1 MMRGKRWVYLLLKGV
16 LGEVGEN
23 WWLLYFVETKNGGHS
38 ENLSDPRFYLAQ
50 LLKRQVS
57 DTSALKRHSDQ

>member
-1 MMRGKRWVYLLLKGV
+1 MRTGGFYI
-16 LGEVGEN
+16 
-23 WWLLYFVETKNGGHS
+23 FVETKNGGHS

-50 LLKRQVS
+50 LLKRPVS